1 METYLALLRG
11 INVGGKNI
19 IRMIELGDFFRAM
32 GFSDVRTYIQS
43 GNVIFCSHEPDPARL
58 TKLLEDSLS
67 KSFDY
72 ESRLVL
78 RSYEEMKQIVRKAPR
93 GFGSEP
99 SLYRYDVIFLREPLS
114 GAELIKALR
123 PKEGVDKASA
133 GRSAAYIS
141 RSIERASQ
149 SSLTRMIRL
158 PLYRD
163 VTVRSWSTTT
173 KLLDMMKQMAGE

>member
-1 METYLALLRG
+1 MTRYIAFLRA
-11 INVGGKNI
+11 INVGGHVVKMDTLRGLFKDI
-19 IRMIELGDFFRAM
+19 
-32 GFSDVRTYIQS
+32 GFTYVETFIQS

-133 GRSAAYIS
+133 GRSVAYIS

-149 SSLTRMIRL
+149 PTSADTSRLTI
-158 PLYRD
+158 
-163 VTVRSWSTTT
+163 SF
-173 KLLDMMKQMAGE
+173 KQTSQAYGH